1 MSSLNIGLY
10 LNSYFSFYSNC
21 LVKNG
26 DGTPNQN
33 ELNLQ
38 TIEDYRLH
46 KLDLKMAEREI
57 FGRQLVQADWQDMND
72 KEKQIRSLK
81 ILEIVKRRM
90 EKRYIENGKF

>member
-1 MSSLNIGLY
+1 M
-10 LNSYFSFYSNC
+10 SFYSNC

-38 TIEDYRLH
+38 TIEDYHLH
-46 KLDLKMAEREI
+46 KLDLKMAEREV
-57 FGRQLVQADWQDMND
+57 FGRQLVQADWESMND

-90 EKRYIENGKF
+90 EKRYIENGKL